1 MYKGKDYLYGCISCF
16 LHLTF
21 IYLISNI
28 LQGDFTNR
36 GWGGS
41 KIGNFWGGPT
51 IQGIV
56 PYFYHSILPGQ
67 ALELN
72 RCEYNCMV
80 DNPYYAHK
88 KKGVIIE
95 RCLDKQLTCQ
105 DCRLQVFE
113 KVKSAHFTICQKPWT
128 CTKHVNPKNR
138 ILCKKLHDEWYALRD
153 EFERSA
159 GLSLAYRSQ
168 TSDYYKE
175 SLGMCSGYGNR
186 HYIPINVLS

>member
-1 MYKGKDYLYGCISCF
+1 MK
-16 LHLTF
+16 
-21 IYLISNI
+21 
-28 LQGDFTNR
+28 GDFTHN

-41 KIGNFWGGPT
+41 KIGNFWGGQT

-56 PYFYHSILPGQ
+56 PYFYYSIHPGQ

-80 DNPYYAHK
+80 DNPYYPHRK
-88 KKGVIIE
+88 KVVSVE
-95 RCLDKQLTCQ
+95 RCLDQKPTCQ

-113 KVKSAHFTICQKPWT
+113 NVRSAHFTICQKPWT

-138 ILCKKLHDEWYALRD
+138 ILCKKLHDEWYVLRD

-159 GLSLAYRSQ
+159 GLSLAYRSKN
-168 TSDYYKE
+168 SGYKE

-186 HYIPINVLS
+186 KYLPINI